1 VTRTFRGIALAVI
14 APVVLTSVLAGCSD
28 KKNDSGE
35 SSSTADR
42 PTVEVTAQPQDAQT
56 AQVTAEQV
64 LDNLSEGDWAGAWEL
79 WTDTAQSAVAKDAYV
94 DLVSTCTALQ
104 GDYVVTAVTPV
115 DDSTATVKWT
125 RTPASGAAANGT
137 NTIRYQNGQWKFEPD
152 ATSLTAF
159 KQNKCP

>member
-14 APVVLTSVLAGCSD
+14 APVVLATVLAGCSD
-28 KKNDSGE
+28 KNDAGDTP
-35 SSSTADR
+35 TADR

-64 LDNLSEGDWAGAWEL
+64 FDNLSDGDWAGAWEL
-79 WTDTAQSAVAKDAYV
+79 WTDTAQSAIAKDAYV
-94 DLVSTCTALQ
+94 DLVSTCTGMQ
-104 GDYVVTAVTPV
+104 GDYVVTGVTPV

-125 RTPASGAAANGT
+125 RTPSGGSATSGT
-137 NTIRYQNGQWKFEPD
+137 NTIKYQNGNWKFEPD
-152 ATSLTAF
+152 QASLAAF